1 MIPDIPAWHP
11 QIVHFVIALGFVGIG
26 LRVAS
31 LFLWK
36 SWTRPAG
43 AVLLILAAAASVAAV
58 ESGDDA
64 HGPVERIPG
73 TRDLVV
79 HHEELGEKARNLFL
93 AIAGLELIAL
103 VLTTRPKALLGVHAV
118 SAVLG
123 LYAGLVLYEAAE
135 HGGEIVYN
143 YGGGPGL
150 RSGDTADVRRLL
162 VAGLYNQARLDRE
175 AGRSEEAARLTDE
188 LARRVPGDRTVQLL
202 AIESRIR
209 DRREPMAALAELMA
223 MSIPADTMR
232 LVIRHGLL
240 VAEALAA
247 AGLED
252 SARAE
257 LQRLSQRYPESQAV
271 KQALAGLDQ

>member
-1 MIPDIPAWHP
+1 MPDIAQWHP
-11 QIVHFVIALGFVGIG
+11 QIVHFVIALGFIGIA
-26 LRVAS
+26 LRVLS
-31 LFLWK
+31 LVLWK

-43 AVLLILAAAASVAAV
+43 AALLILAAAASVAAV
-58 ESGDDA
+58 KSGDDA

-93 AIAGLELIAL
+93 TVAVLEIIAL
-103 VLTTRPKALLGVHAV
+103 VLTARPKVLLGVHAA
-118 SAVLG
+118 SALVG
-123 LYAGLVLYEAAE
+123 VYAGLVLYETAE

-175 AGRSEEAARLTDE
+175 AGRTEAAARLTDE

-209 DRREPMAALAELMA
+209 DRGEPMAALAELMA

-232 LVIRHGLL
+232 LVVRHGLL
-240 VAEALAA
+240 VAEALGA
-247 AGLED
+247 AGLKD
-252 SARAE
+252 SARTVLE
-257 LQRLSQRYPESQAV
+257 GLSQRYPESQAI
-271 KQALAGLDQ
+271 KQALAGLDG